1 MMSPGRLCLTFILF
15 CSFLPRTEAASTF
28 TIDRFQLQESLDAH
42 SEMLLSPS
50 EEVADV
56 LALSADSW
64 RPVSDEL
71 RYAQGSSVIW
81 LKTTVENRLQ
91 VPVQVTLRLQTS
103 LFSSARFFVLNQ
115 SVLTEQTHASGQT
128 PAWLALGAM
137 RPSHSLTLEPGAS
150 RLVLLGMQSE
160 APHDPHWEI
169 WDTESHRRESFQS
182 MLRWTFLL
190 ATLLLLA
197 IFACVQGF
205 AQKRGILLALALNQ
219 GLALLFL
226 VRMTHWPLLTMFWEP
241 LAEALPPLNH
251 IHCALIASGLILLRY
266 LSRDLPPQRLL
277 QRLFW
282 SALAF
287 LVLDLSLIA
296 VLHHDQSL
304 IFLLPGGLLFV
315 GCLAFFLRCARREN
329 HSQRTLIGWL
339 LGQQLS
345 LFTLHLLI
353 LIDSFPLAWLPE
365 FSLWIQ
371 VITSATLLFLALPS
385 YHAEAKD
392 SAQDAAS
399 SPDLSPARMPE
410 KSANLL
416 HEQWLHAEKM
426 AALGTFT
433 NGLANELNNPLA
445 IIAGHRF
452 RLSSMIDSRS
462 FNIHE
467 FEKSLGK
474 IDQAVN
480 RMIAVIDALKVYSQ
494 DPEGQ
499 ELLKTFSVRETI
511 KYTIDLCRDKVVS
524 RGIKL
529 ITPELGDA
537 TMEGHQGQI
546 IQVLLIL
553 VDNAID
559 ALDHAS
565 EKSIRI
571 ELQPLPDSVRIA
583 VMDSGPGVPLGIR
596 NKIWDPFFTSKDPF
610 RHKGLG
616 LSIASGIISNHR
628 GQLLL
633 DESTPETRFVVELPR
648 TRRPLGLPQTDS
660 PSF

>member
-1 MMSPGRLCLTFILF
+1 MMSPGRWCLPIILF

-28 TIDRFQLQESLDAH
+28 AVDRFHMQESLDAQ

-56 LALSADSW
+56 LTLSADSW
-64 RPVSDEL
+64 RPVTDEL
-71 RYAQGSSVIW
+71 RYAQASSVIW

-91 VPVQVTLRLQTS
+91 VPVQVTLRLKTS

-115 SVLTEQTHASGQT
+115 TVLTEQTHASGQSSD
-128 PAWLALGAM
+128 WLALGAM

-150 RLVLLGMQSE
+150 RLVLLSMQSA

-197 IFACVQGF
+197 VFACVQGF
-205 AQKRGILLALALNQ
+205 AQKRSLPLALALY
-219 GLALLFL
+219 GFLSLLFL

-251 IHCALIASGLILLRY
+251 IHCAVIASVLILLRR
-266 LSRDLPPQRLL
+266 LSLDLEPRRLL
-277 QRLFW
+277 QRLHW

-287 LVLDLSLIA
+287 LVLDLSMIA

-304 IFLLPGGLLFV
+304 LFMLPAE
-315 GCLAFFLRCARREN
+315 CLAVFCLVVTYRFARREK
-329 HSQRTLIGWL
+329 HPQRTLIGWL
-339 LGQQLS
+339 LGQQLVL
-345 LFTLHLLI
+345 LFIHLLI
-353 LIDSFPLAWLPE
+353 MIDSFPLVGLPE
-365 FSLWIQ
+365 ISLWIQ
-371 VITSATLLFLALPS
+371 VLTSASLLVLTLPAYQPG
-385 YHAEAKD
+385 ARD
-392 SAQDAAS
+392 SQANAAS
-399 SPDLSPARMPE
+399 VHETIPARTPE

-499 ELLKTFSVRETI
+499 ELLKTFSLRETI

-529 ITPELGDA
+529 ATPELGDA

-559 ALDHAS
+559 ALDHAT

-571 ELQPLPDSVRIA
+571 ELQPLPDTVRIA

-596 NKIWDPFFTSKDPF
+596 SKIWDPFFTTKDPF

-648 TRRPLGLPQTDS
+648 TRRPLGLPQTEL
-660 PSF
+660 PS

>member
-1 MMSPGRLCLTFILF
+1 M
-15 CSFLPRTEAASTF
+15 
-28 TIDRFQLQESLDAH
+28 QESLDAH

-64 RPVSDEL
+64 SPVSDEL

-91 VPVQVTLRLQTS
+91 VPVQVTLRLHSS
-103 LFSSARFFVLNQ
+103 LVSSARFFVLNQ
-115 SVLTEQTHASGQT
+115 SVLAEQTHASGQT
-128 PAWLALGAM
+128 SGWLALGAM
-137 RPSHSLTLEPGAS
+137 RPFHSLTLEPGAS
-150 RLVLLGMQSE
+150 RLVLLSMQSE

-190 ATLLLLA
+190 TTLLLFAL
-197 IFACVQGF
+197 FACVQGF
-205 AQKRGILLALALNQ
+205 AQKRSLLLALALNQ
-219 GLALLFL
+219 GLSLLFL

-251 IHCALIASGLILLRY
+251 IHCALIASGLVLLRR
-266 LSRDLPPQRLL
+266 LSLDLVPQRLL
-277 QRLFW
+277 QRIYW

-296 VLHHDQSL
+296 VLHHEQSL
-304 IFLLPGGLLFV
+304 IVMLPAELLMMV
-315 GCLAFFLRCARREN
+315 CLIFFHRLARREKYP
-329 HSQRTLIGWL
+329 QRGLMGWL
-339 LGQQLS
+339 LGQQLM
-345 LFTLHLLI
+345 LLVLHLLI
-353 LIDSFPLAWLPE
+353 LIDAFPLVWLPE

-371 VITSATLLFLALPS
+371 VITSGVLLFLALPS
-385 YHAEAKD
+385 LSADAKD
-392 SAQDAAS
+392 TQRDPAS
-399 SPDLSPARMPE
+399 PHDPGPMRTPE

-499 ELLKTFSVRETI
+499 EILKTFSVRETI

-559 ALDHAS
+559 ALDTAS

-583 VMDSGPGVPLGIR
+583 VIDSGPGVPLGIR
-596 NKIWDPFFTSKDPF
+596 SKIWDPFFTSKDPF

-648 TRRPLGLPQTDS
+648 TRRPLGLAQPGS
-660 PSF
+660 PSS

>member
-1 MMSPGRLCLTFILF
+1 MTRPGLWCLTFILF
-15 CSFLPRTEAASTF
+15 CTFMPRTEAASIF
-28 TIDRFQLQESLDAH
+28 AIERFRMQESLDAH

-56 LALSADSW
+56 LALSLDSW
-64 RPVSDEL
+64 SPVSDEL

-91 VPVQVTLRLQTS
+91 VPVQVTLRLHSS
-103 LFSSARFFVLNQ
+103 LVSSARFFVLNQ

-128 PAWLALGAM
+128 SGWLALGAM
-137 RPSHSLTLEPGAS
+137 RPFHSLTLEPGAS
-150 RLVLLGMQSE
+150 RLVLLSMQSE

-190 ATLLLLA
+190 TTLLLLA
-197 IFACVQGF
+197 LFACVQGF
-205 AQKRGILLALALNQ
+205 AQKRGLLLALALNQ
-219 GLALLFL
+219 GLSLLFL

-251 IHCALIASGLILLRY
+251 IHCALIASGLILLRR
-266 LSRDLPPQRLL
+266 LSLDLPPQRLL
-277 QRLFW
+277 QRIHW
-282 SALAF
+282 SALGF

-296 VLHHDQSL
+296 ILHYEQSL
-304 IFLLPGGLLFV
+304 IVMLPAEILIVACLLTYY
-315 GCLAFFLRCARREN
+315 RSARREL
-329 HSQRTLIGWL
+329 HPQRKLMGWL
-339 LGQQLS
+339 LAQQLI
-345 LFTLHLLI
+345 LLILHLLI
-353 LIDSFPLAWLPE
+353 LIDTFPLVWLPE

-371 VITSATLLFLALPS
+371 VITSAVLLFLALPS
-385 YHAEAKD
+385 SLGNAKD
-392 SAQDAAS
+392 SPKDAA
-399 SPDLSPARMPE
+399 PRDQSPAITPE

-499 ELLKTFSVRETI
+499 EILKTFSVRETI

-524 RGIKL
+524 RGIRL

-559 ALDHAS
+559 ALDSAS

-583 VMDSGPGVPLGIR
+583 VIDSGPGVPLGIR

-648 TRRPLGLPQTDS
+648 TRRPLGLPQQGS
-660 PSF
+660 PSS